1 MNRGLLLLAAVALL
15 GGGGCA
21 TLKGGATGDY
31 EQGAASAPQFAKDGE
46 VCAKLAQA
54 DQKEFGVGG
63 EMDFTHATYN
73 RMFDA
78 CMRASGY
85 RRKQEP

>member
-15 GGGGCA
+15 GGGACA
-21 TLKGGATGDY
+21 ALKGGATGDY
-31 EQGAASAPQFAKDGE
+31 EQGAAPAPQFAKDSE
-46 VCAKLAQA
+46 VCAQLAQA
-54 DQKEFGVGG
+54 DQKEFGIGG
-63 EMDFTHATYN
+63 EIDLTHATYN